1 MKFLFL
7 MAPLET
13 VVFEK
18 DTTFMMMLGAHA
30 RGHEVYFLP
39 EDGISLVEGKVYF
52 HTTKVIPQ
60 PIAHLPFKEEHSA
73 RLSQDDIHAVF
84 IRSDPPVDEQYLT
97 NTWLLDHLPGH
108 IAVINNPTGIR
119 TVNEKVWVSQ
129 FKDLTPPTIISA
141 NKGDLLDFIAKHKNI
156 IAKPTNA
163 FGGMSVFHIE
173 KGNTNTKV
181 ILETLTERY
190 QHAIV
195 VQKYIPES
203 KNGDKRIL
211 LLDGK
216 ILGALLRM
224 HADGEH
230 RNNFFA
236 GGKPMPTTINAQ
248 DKRIISILKPH
259 LQKLGLYFVGIDIL
273 GDYLIEVNVTS
284 PTCLQETNRLYNVR
298 LEEKIID
305 FVEKLTAKRLR
316 LKPRHS
322 KKSLQ

>member
-13 VVFEK
+13 IIYEK

-30 RGHEVYFLP
+30 RGHEVYYLP
-39 EDGISLVEGKVYF
+39 EDGISFIEGKVYF
-52 HTTKVIPQ
+52 NVTKVIPQ
-60 PIAHLPFKEEHSA
+60 AMAHLPFKKELTTC
-73 RLSQDDIHAVF
+73 LSQDDIHAVF
-84 IRSDPPVDEQYLT
+84 IRPDPPVDEHYLM
-97 NTWLLDHLPGH
+97 NTWFLDHLPKR
-108 IAVINNPTGIR
+108 IAIINSPSGIR

-129 FKDLTPPTIISA
+129 FKNITPSTIISA
-141 NKGDLLDFIAKHKNI
+141 NKEDLMDFIAKHKNV

-163 FGGMSVFHIE
+163 FGGQSIFHIE

-190 QHAIV
+190 YKAIV
-195 VQKYIPES
+195 LQKYIPEAE
-203 KNGDKRIL
+203 NGDKRIL
-211 LLDGK
+211 LLNGK
-216 ILGALLRM
+216 VLGCLLRM
-224 HADGEH
+224 HEAGEH

-236 GGKPMPTTINAQ
+236 GGKPMPTKINAR
-248 DKRIISILKPH
+248 DKKIVAILKPH

-284 PTCLQETNRLYNVR
+284 PTCLQEMNRLYKVN

-305 FVEKLTAKRLR
+305 FVEKLLE
-316 LKPRHS
+316 
-322 KKSLQ
+322 